1 MNMEKFRKK
10 IGNVKNL
17 GNINFDRK
25 LYITRMYSYAF
36 SYLVREGLIELQNF
50 PIIL

>member
-10 IGNVKNL
+10 TGNVKNL
-17 GNINFDRK
+17 GKINFDRK

-36 SYLVREGLIELQNF
+36 SYLVREGLMSCKTFQ
-50 PIIL
+50 